1 MDLYKYEIIFEGIV
15 QGVGFRYFVK
25 NICNFYG
32 VSGYV
37 RNEEDGTVFAL
48 IEADE
53 TIFPE

>member
-1 MDLYKYEIIFEGIV
+1 VLGLDILLKT
-15 QGVGFRYFVK
+15 FV
-25 NICNFYG
+25 IFYG

-53 TIFPE
+53 TIFPELIRKNKKGQWIFKYF